1 MSVRKATELIEG
13 VLEAGKMTVKV
24 KADIQ
29 EAYDMLRA
37 ETDKEKEQARAEELG
52 LVTDIYDTT
61 SLLKDLQSAIN
72 VFVTHAKTYNL
83 AADDTKRMNEM
94 QQDLLHALELFDE
107 SVDDKVKYTEDL
119 ITLQKQRRQA
129 KNFTEIA
136 APIKI
141 LVANNPKLAKDLQ
154 NCLKQ
159 VEQQLEIHK
168 KRAYHP
174 RRLTSLQQAFQEA
187 ASAQSKE
194 GK

>member
-1 MSVRKATELIEG
+1 MSLVRATELIEG

-29 EAYDMLRA
+29 EAYDMLRVAA
-37 ETDKEKEQARAEELG
+37 EEDKEKARAEELG
-52 LVTDIYDTT
+52 LTPSAYDTT
-61 SLLKDLQSAIN
+61 TLVSDIQSAIN

-83 AADDTKRMNEM
+83 AAEDVKRMNEM
-94 QQDLLHALELFDE
+94 QLDLLHALELFDE

-119 ITLQKQRRQA
+119 ITLQRQRRQA

-136 APIKI
+136 TPIKM
-141 LVANNPKLAKDLQ
+141 LVASNPKLAKDLQ

-159 VEQQLEIHK
+159 VEQQLEVHK

-174 RRLTSLQQAFQEA
+174 RRLTALQEAFQEA
-187 ASAQSKE
+187 ASAQNEK
-194 GK
+194 

>member
-1 MSVRKATELIEG
+1 MSLVRATELIEG

-29 EAYDMLRA
+29 EAYDMLRVAA
-37 ETDKEKEQARAEELG
+37 EEDKEKARAEELG
-52 LVTDIYDTT
+52 LTPSAYDTT
-61 SLLKDLQSAIN
+61 TLVSDIQSAIN

-83 AADDTKRMNEM
+83 AAEDVKRMNEM
-94 QQDLLHALELFDE
+94 QLDLLHALELFDE

-119 ITLQKQRRQA
+119 ITLQRQRRQA

-136 APIKI
+136 TPIKM
-141 LVANNPKLAKDLQ
+141 LVASNPKLAKDLQ

-159 VEQQLEIHK
+159 VEQQLEVHK

-174 RRLTSLQQAFQEA
+174 RRLTALEEAFKEA
-187 ASAQSKE
+187 ASAQSEDK
-194 GK
+194 

>member
-1 MSVRKATELIEG
+1 MSVVKAKELIEG

-29 EAYDMLRA
+29 EAYDMLRV

-61 SLLKDLQSAIN
+61 SLLKDLNSALN
-72 VFVTHAKTYNL
+72 VFVIHAKTYNL
-83 AADDTKRMNEM
+83 AADDTKRMNEI

-119 ITLQKQRRQA
+119 ITLQRQRRQA

-141 LVANNPKLAKDLQ
+141 LVANNPKLAKELQ

-159 VEQQLEIHK
+159 VEQQLEVHK

-174 RRLTSLQQAFQEA
+174 RRLTALQTAFQEA
-187 ASAQSKE
+187 ASASSEK
-194 GK
+194 

>member
-37 ETDKEKEQARAEELG
+37 ETDQEKEQARAEELG
-52 LVTDIYDTT
+52 LTPNAYDTT
-61 SLLKDLQSAIN
+61 ALLSDLQSAIN
-72 VFVTHAKTYNL
+72 VFAHAKTYNL

-187 ASAQSKE
+187 ASASNENK
-194 GK
+194 K

>member
-37 ETDKEKEQARAEELG
+37 ETDQEKEQARAEELG
-52 LVTDIYDTT
+52 LTPSAYDTT
-61 SLLKDLQSAIN
+61 TLLSDLQSAIN

-83 AADDTKRMNEM
+83 AADDTKRMNEI
-94 QQDLLHALELFDE
+94 QLDLLHALELFDE

-119 ITLQKQRRQA
+119 ITLQRQRRQA

-141 LVANNPKLAKDLQ
+141 LVANNPKLAKELQ

-174 RRLTSLQQAFQEA
+174 RRLTALEQAFQEA
-187 ASAQSKE
+187 ASASNENK
-194 GK
+194 K